1 MADIIDHFIVLCAA
15 RLQHQVMESFFVV
28 DHIIV
33 IPFGSPTL
41 TPDKNRQW
49 RRRRNTQN
57 LVNQL
62 YVHRID
68 IDVKSFSGCSRHI
81 DK

>member
-1 MADIIDHFIVLCAA
+1 MLLLLCAA
-15 RLQHQVMESFFVV
+15 RLQHQVMERFFIVHV
-28 DHIIV
+28 IV

-49 RRRRNTQN
+49 RRQRDTQN

-68 IDVKSFSGCSRHI
+68 IDVKSFSGCIAQISI
-81 DK
+81 PFKLMNS